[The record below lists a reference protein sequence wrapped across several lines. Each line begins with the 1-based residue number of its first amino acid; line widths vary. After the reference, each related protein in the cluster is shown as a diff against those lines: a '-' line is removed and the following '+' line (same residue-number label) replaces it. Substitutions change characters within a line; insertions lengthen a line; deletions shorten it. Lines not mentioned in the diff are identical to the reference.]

1 MSGHEFRLSFSNKA
15 FDDLNN
21 IQTYTEITYG
31 SLQKEI
37 YEEKLKEGFAKIASM
52 PGIGH
57 RHKYLKEDLRV
68 FNIEKHLVIY
78 QVHEEK
84 QEVVIL
90 RILHK
95 NSDRTSLF

>member
-1 MSGHEFRLSFSNKA
+1 LIITNEAILDIESILQYSIETFGESKTKEYLDTLYAK
-15 FDDLNN
+15 
-21 IQTYTEITYG
+21 IYT
-31 SLQKEI
+31 
-37 YEEKLKEGFAKIASM
+37 IASM

-68 FNIEKHLVIY
+68 YNIEKHLVIY
-78 QVHEEK
+78 QIHEEK

-95 NSDRTSLF
+95 NSDLTSLF